1 MIRILHEVHVH
12 LVAGFFYLFL
22 KHYISNFY
30 ISVESFWAKAGI
42 FFFSQKYLMDYS
54 LISSSLSL

>member
-1 MIRILHEVHVH
+1 MIRILDEVHVH
-12 LVAGFFYLFL
+12 LVAVFYLFL